1 MSTRPL
7 RVAIYYPWLYL
18 TSGAERTV
26 LEIARRSRH
35 QVTIF
40 THRYEPDATF
50 PELRDEDVRV
60 LGKVS
65 VRRSVLSVASAAM
78 AIAARPID
86 LADFDV
92 LLVVCEGLGDL
103 VVLRS
108 PNRPALCLC
117 LTPLR
122 MVFDPVYRERDLSRR
137 GRLERW
143 AVRLASPL
151 FRALDRLAWRR
162 YSHVFAISEE
172 VRGRICAGKLAEP
185 SNVEVLH
192 PGVDTSRFR
201 PSSTKKRFFYLPG
214 RIMWTKNLELGI
226 RAFQLFLS
234 KVEDPDAWGLRI
246 AGMVDEKSQAYADDL
261 RRLARGN
268 PAIEFLIR
276 PSDKGMRA
284 GYAECFATLF
294 TAFNEDWGLVIIES
308 MACGKPVVA
317 VDRGGPREI
326 VRHNHDG
333 LLAPADPE
341 AMARCML
348 DLAQDP
354 GLWSRLAAAG
364 PASAARFSWERFI
377 DGLDARIEENVRHPA
392 SEAQA
397 RCRE

>member
-1 MSTRPL
+1 MSTQPL
-7 RVAIYYPWLYL
+7 RVALYYPWLYL

-35 QVTIF
+35 HITVF
-40 THRYEPDATF
+40 THRYEPNSTY
-50 PELRDEDVRV
+50 PELRDQDVRV

-65 VRRSVLSVASAAM
+65 VRRSVLSVAASAM
-78 AIAARPID
+78 AIAARRID
-86 LADFDV
+86 LTDFDA

-103 VVLRS
+103 VALRAPS
-108 PNRPALCLC
+108 RPAFCLC

-122 MVFDPVYRERDLSRR
+122 IVFDPVYRERDLSRR
-137 GRLERW
+137 GRLESW
-143 AVRLASPL
+143 AVRLASPV
-151 FRALDRLAWRR
+151 FRAVDRLAWRR
-162 YSHVFAISEE
+162 YSRVFAISEE

-185 SNVEVLH
+185 SDIEVLH
-192 PGVDTSRFR
+192 PGVDTSHFV
-201 PSSTKKRFFYLPG
+201 PSSMKKRFFYLPG

-234 KVEDPDAWGLRI
+234 KVERPDTWGLRI
-246 AGMVDEKSQAYADDL
+246 AGIVDEKSQAYADDL
-261 RRLARGN
+261 RLLARGN
-268 PAIEFLIR
+268 PAIEFLIH

-333 LLAPADPE
+333 LLTPAEPE

-348 DLAQDP
+348 DLAQQPD
-354 GLWSRLAAAG
+354 LWSRLAAAG
-364 PASAARFSWERFI
+364 PASAARFGWERFI
-377 DGLDARIEENVRHPA
+377 DGLDAAIEENV
-392 SEAQA
+392 S
-397 RCRE
+397 